1 MGYTM
6 NSDDVYGLAS
16 ALGAQTQRKGDEL
29 FFKRCPY
36 CDGGGHDDNT
46 FSVNLVTGAFK
57 CFRYS
62 CNKQGHFVEM
72 ARDFS
77 YPLEFD
83 DGKEKAYNKLP
94 QMDFKPKD
102 KAIEYLQRRGIS
114 DAIGYEY
121 KITIGNKKSNVLL
134 FPFYDENNILTFVKY
149 RDIEYSKEKG
159 GNKEWCAKGC
169 KPILFGMA
177 QCDKEHKRLIVTEG
191 QLDSLSVASAGFKN
205 AVSVPTGQSGFTW
218 VNFCHDWV
226 NSFEE
231 IIIFGDNEK
240 GHITLVDGFLKHFGQ
255 KKLRVVRSEDYLG
268 EKDANDIL
276 RKYGAGAIKTCID
289 NAVELM
295 TNHVVRLDDV
305 KSVDLE
311 AQEHIKTGIFD
322 VDKVI
327 GGLYMGSVTVLTGR
341 RGEGKSTLASQI
353 IANALDQK
361 DPNGQPYSVFI
372 YSGELPNYHFKRW
385 LDLQIAGSNHII
397 TSTNGYGTEVYDLAE
412 DTVAKINA
420 WYHDRAYIYDNN
432 IVLSEMDTENKE
444 SLVQTIEKE
453 IQRHDVKLVLI
464 DNLMTAID
472 VDLDIDLY
480 RAQSKFVNMVKR
492 LALKYN
498 VAVLL
503 IAHPRKGADDGK
515 LTNESISGSGDI
527 TNRVDTVLTYAKVK
541 DAPDKGNIGIVKN
554 RLTGNVAE
562 DIKVRYGKKSKR
574 IGCNNSEWD
583 REYGCF
589 KEPEIEEEVPPF

>member
-16 ALGAQTQRKGDEL
+16 ALGAQTHTKGNEL

-36 CDGGGHDDNT
+36 CNGGGHDDNT
-46 FSVNLVTGAFK
+46 FSVNLVTGAYK

-72 ARDFS
+72 ARDFN

-83 DGKEKAYNKLP
+83 NGKEKTYKKLP
-94 QMDFKPKD
+94 QVEFKSKD
-102 KAIEYLQRRGIS
+102 RAIEYLKSRGIS
-114 DAIGYEY
+114 DVVGYEY
-121 KITIGNKKSNVLL
+121 KITIGNKKPNVLC
-134 FPFYDENNILTFVKY
+134 FPFYNEKNILTFIKY
-149 RDIEYSKEKG
+149 RNIEYSKEKG
-159 GNKEWCAKGC
+159 GNKEWCEKNC

-177 QCDKEHKRLIVTEG
+177 QCDSEHKRLIVTEG

-218 VNFCHDWV
+218 VAFCHDWV
-226 NSFEE
+226 DSFEE
-231 IIIFGDNEK
+231 IVIFGDNEK
-240 GHITLVDGFLKHFGQ
+240 GHITLVDGFLKHFGK
-255 KKLRVVRSEDYLG
+255 KKLKVVRSEDYLG

-276 RKYGAGAIKTCID
+276 QKYGASAIKTCID

-295 TNHVVRLDDV
+295 TNHVIRLDDV
-305 KSVDLE
+305 ESVDLE
-311 AQEHIKTGIFD
+311 SQEHIRTGIWE

-353 IANALDQK
+353 IANALDQT

-385 LDLQIAGSNHII
+385 LDLQIAGSNHIS
-397 TSTNGYGTEVYDLAE
+397 TSINDYGTEVYDLAE
-412 DTVAKINA
+412 DTVSRINA
-420 WYHDRAYIYDNN
+420 WYHNRAYIYDNN
-432 IVLSEMDTENKE
+432 IVMSELDTEDKE
-444 SLVQTIEKE
+444 SLIQIIEKE
-453 IQRHDVKLVLI
+453 IQRHDVKLILI

-480 RAQSKFVNMVKR
+480 RAQSKFVNIVKR
-492 LALKYN
+492 LAMTYN

-503 IAHPRKGADDGK
+503 IAHPRKGNDEGR

-527 TNRVDTVLTYAKVK
+527 TNRVDTVLTYTKNK
-541 DAPDKGNIGIVKN
+541 DKPEYGKIGIVKN

-562 DIKVRYGKKSKR
+562 AIEVKYGKKSKR
-574 IGCNNSEWD
+574 IGCNNTEWEK
-583 REYGCF
+583 EYSCF
-589 KEPEIEEEVPPF
+589 KISKAVEDMPPF